1 MKPSTS
7 QIRTYT
13 IQQWLFEEAQGAFEI
28 DLGESG
34 IQHHYLRDLEP
45 DPAFDLNYSQDR
57 GNEELRARIGE
68 LYGAGPENI
77 IITHGSQ
84 EALYLFYG
92 CHVGPADHVLTF
104 TPGWQQ
110 SWEVPV
116 HLGAQVTKIALTQDS
131 GYAIDWQAVSDNL
144 RDNTRLLI
152 LCSPN
157 NPLGTTLSESDW
169 KQLEGLCAQRGIQAL
184 VDEEYR
190 TDYGGSAFNRV
201 SGYAVSSLSKIY
213 GFPGLR
219 IGWLVGDK
227 EAVDR
232 MVNLKRYTSVC
243 NSSLCEQLALQV
255 LGENRGH
262 YLERFE
268 RLCHGGLTILR
279 EWVQAQ
285 PALSLIE
292 PQGTPFAYLAYD
304 GPGTS
309 AEFCRRLLREQS
321 VLLMPAEVFEDRQ
334 AVRLSFGREADV
346 LRAGLDRIGSL
357 LAATGAHPL
366 GNSVRRAPYIEE
378 T

>member
-1 MKPSTS
+1 MKPSTA

-57 GNEELRARIGE
+57 GDEELRRRIAD

-77 IITHGSQ
+77 IVTHGSQ

-92 CHVGPADHVLTF
+92 CHIGPDDHVITF

-110 SWEVPV
+110 SWEVPE

-131 GYAIDWQAVSDNL
+131 GYAVDWDTVSENVQ
-144 RDNTRLLI
+144 DNTRLMI

-157 NPLGTTLSESDW
+157 NPLGIALAEDDW
-169 KQLEGLCAQRGIQAL
+169 QQLQVLLAERDIPVL
-184 VDEEYR
+184 VDEEYL
-190 TDYGGSAFNRV
+190 TDYKGSAFNRV

-219 IGWLVGDK
+219 LGWCVGDK
-227 EAVDR
+227 EAVER
-232 MVNLKRYTSVC
+232 MVNLKRYTTVC

-255 LGENRGH
+255 LGEKRPH

-268 RLCHGGLTILR
+268 RLCRGGLEMLR
-279 EWVQAQ
+279 EWVKAQ

-309 AEFCRRLLREQS
+309 AEFCRRLLREKS
-321 VLLMPAEVFEDRQ
+321 VLLMPAEVFEDHQ
-334 AVRLSFGREADV
+334 AVRLSFGREAKV
-346 LRAGLDRIGSL
+346 LQAGLDRIGQV
-357 LAATGAHPL
+357 L
-366 GNSVRRAPYIEE
+366 GKG
-378 T
+378 

>member
-13 IQQWLFEEAQGAFEI
+13 IQEWLFEEAQGAFEI

-34 IQHHYLRDLEP
+34 IQHHYLSDLEP

-57 GNEELRARIGE
+57 GDEDLRRRIGE
-68 LYGAGPENI
+68 MYGAGPENI

-92 CHVGPADHVLTF
+92 CHIGPDDHVITF

-110 SWEVPV
+110 SWEVPE
-116 HLGAQVTKIALTQDS
+116 HLGAQVSKIALTQDS
-131 GYAIDWQAVSDNL
+131 GYAIDWDVVSQTL
-144 RDNTRLLI
+144 QDNTRLLI

-157 NPLGTTLSESDW
+157 NPLGTALSETDW
-169 KQLEGLCAQRGIQAL
+169 THLERLRSERDVPVL
-184 VDEEYR
+184 VDEEYL
-190 TDYGGSAFNRV
+190 TDYKGSVFNRA

-219 IGWLVGDK
+219 LGWLVGDK

-232 MVNLKRYTSVC
+232 MVNLKRYTTVC

-255 LGENRGH
+255 LGEKRTH

-268 RLCHGGLTILR
+268 RLCHSGLEMLR
-279 EWVQAQ
+279 DWAQGQ

-292 PQGTPFAYLAYD
+292 PQGTPFAYLVYE

-309 AEFCRRLLREQS
+309 AEFCRRLLREKS

-334 AVRLSFGREADV
+334 AVRLSFGREPEV
-346 LRAGLDRIGSL
+346 LRSGLDRIS
-357 LAATGAHPL
+357 AMFA
-366 GNSVRRAPYIEE
+366 S
-378 T
+378 